1 MARVMLGCFVLFS
14 ALAGAMEGRS
24 SRRRRP
30 LGFLFRKEEP
40 WLFEFSG
47 YGSAYVKKYMADTV
61 KMIEKKYKT
70 KLHTFDVYK
79 DPAAYKFWL
88 LIIRDPLTGK
98 EMTKGL
104 PLYYNRK
111 TGGIVSGMTTVDNF
125 DKWAGGSGDHDVD
138 CPPLMYVPPSLVA
151 ALAWKRLTWS
161 LRSTQLGQRS
171 PDDQPHHRK
180 VRSHAALRRAV
191 RQGRRHRRRRT
202 RHAPRRTQ
210 DGTRHRRTQGPA
222 RLTNEQTTGDLRLP
236 SSVPVDA
243 APLGFSGVQCLDAG
257 NFLFPSRRIT
267 CRALRIAVSFRR

>member
-138 CPPLMYVPPSLVA
+138 CPPLISASDL
-151 ALAWKRLTWS
+151 
-161 LRSTQLGQRS
+161 
-171 PDDQPHHRK
+171 
-180 VRSHAALRRAV
+180 
-191 RQGRRHRRRRT
+191 
-202 RHAPRRTQ
+202 
-210 DGTRHRRTQGPA
+210 
-222 RLTNEQTTGDLRLP
+222 QTI
-236 SSVPVDA
+236 
-243 APLGFSGVQCLDAG
+243 
-257 NFLFPSRRIT
+257 NRIT
-267 CRALRIAVSFRR
+267 GKFARMQRYGEQSVKDDATAVEGPDTPPDVRKMEPDTEEPRVQPD